1 MGARDRWVHVIAR
14 VRSYAQRCSARRDRK
29 KATGSIGAAFASVPN
44 SKGSRSNASARQHW
58 RSFCTAQTALIFLQ
72 NSLACR
78 KDQQTVAPRV
88 VRVHHLQATR
98 HRHDWGHIPRRQT
111 ILSARCS
118 TRRLNKSPPPRI
130 LNRRPVPLF
139 RTCRVRIRHRHAAR
153 FCTL

>member
-1 MGARDRWVHVIAR
+1 MLSD
-14 VRSYAQRCSARRDRK
+14 AQRAEIERK
-29 KATGSIGAAFASVPN
+29 RQAALAKRAEQQREQIERKRQAALAQLLHRPKN
-44 SKGSRSNASARQHW
+44 S
-58 RSFCTAQTALIFLQ
+58 LLQ

-98 HRHDWGHIPRRQT
+98 HRHDWGHMPRRQT
-111 ILSARCS
+111 LLSARCS
-118 TRRLNKSPPPRI
+118 IRRLNKSPPPRI